1 MSYIMLRRKGGDESD
16 YPGAD
21 YDCPESSPP
30 RRTNPEWV
38 LRSAG
43 LADPAK
49 EDSTLG
55 RLADPEDNRAADRP
69 PVQDADVLGWANK
82 WL

>member
-1 MSYIMLRRKGGDESD
+1 MLRRKGGDEGD

-21 YDCPESSPP
+21 YSCPESSPP

-38 LRSAG
+38 PVLLVRPGRRTTRWAAL
-43 LADPAK
+43 LARRTIWLLIAR
-49 EDSTLG
+49 LG
-55 RLADPEDNRAADRP
+55 KH
-69 PVQDADVLGWANK
+69 ADVLGWANK